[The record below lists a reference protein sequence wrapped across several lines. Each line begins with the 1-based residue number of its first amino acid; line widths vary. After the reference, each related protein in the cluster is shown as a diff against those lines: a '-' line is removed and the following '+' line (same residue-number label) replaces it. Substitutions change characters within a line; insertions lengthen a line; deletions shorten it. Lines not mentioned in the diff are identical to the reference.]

1 VETKNLYT
9 LLLNNL
15 TTAVLL
21 VNDELNI
28 EFLNPAAEALLKV
41 SGTRALGQAL
51 GRYVDLD
58 DEAWQVVLHTLH
70 EGVTYTQRQALI
82 DVPGHPNTM
91 VDYIAT
97 PVDLDNSGFISV
109 MVEMQPVDRLLR
121 IAREESLINNQA
133 TSRSLIRGLAH
144 EIKNPLGGLRG
155 AAQLLAS
162 ELDDQELRDYTKVI
176 IEEADRLRNLVDRML
191 GPHKPLQYSH
201 TNIHEILERVVTL
214 IDAEN
219 QQKIRFSRDYDP
231 SIPDIFLDR
240 EQMIQAVLNVIRN
253 AMEALDSA
261 AIEAPSIGLKT
272 RVLRQFTIGT
282 ERHKLVCCIEITDN
296 GPGIDQDIRE
306 NLFMPMI
313 SGRPDGTG
321 LGLSITQSILN
332 QHQGLVECD
341 TMDGLTRFSMFIPL
355 EITNDQQ

>member
-1 VETKNLYT
+1 MEQDNLYT

-21 VNDELNI
+21 INDELNVQFI
-28 EFLNPAAEALLKV
+28 NPAAEALLKV
-41 SGTRALGQAL
+41 SGTRALGQPL
-51 GRYVDLD
+51 SRFIDLQD
-58 DEAWQVVLHTLH
+58 DTWQVVLDTLK
-70 EGVTYTQRQALI
+70 EGVTYTQRQAMI
-82 DVPGHPNTM
+82 EAPGHQHSM

-97 PVDLDNSGFISV
+97 PVDLDNSGRLSV

-121 IAREESLINNQA
+121 IAREESLISTQA

-162 ELDDQELRDYTKVI
+162 ELDSAELRDYTEVI

-191 GPHKPLQYSH
+191 GPRKPLQRVD
-201 TNIHEILERVVTL
+201 TNIHEVIERVVTL
-214 IDAEN
+214 VNAEN
-219 QQKIRFSRDYDP
+219 SQWIHFERDYDP
-231 SIPDIFLDR
+231 SIPDIAIDR
-240 EQMIQAVLNVIRN
+240 EQMIQALLNVVRN
-253 AMEALDSA
+253 AMEAMQA
-261 AIEAPSIGLKT
+261 AGVEAPHIGLRT
-272 RVLRQFTIGT
+272 RVLRQFTIGI

-296 GPGIDQDIRE
+296 GPGIAADIRE
-306 NLFMPMI
+306 SLFMPMI

-341 TMDGLTRFSMFIPL
+341 TYEGLTRFSMFLPL
-355 EITNDQQ
+355 ETSHDQ

>member
-1 VETKNLYT
+1 MEQHILYT

-21 VNDELNI
+21 INDELNI
-28 EFLNPAAEALLKV
+28 EYINPAAEALLKV
-41 SGTRALGQAL
+41 SGSRALGQPLA
-51 GRYVDLD
+51 RYIDLED
-58 DEAWQVVLHTLH
+58 DAWQVVLQTLR
-70 EGVTYTQRQALI
+70 EGVTFTQRQAMI
-82 DVPGHPNTM
+82 DAPGHQHTM

-97 PVDLDNSGFISV
+97 PVDLDNSGRIHV

-121 IAREESLINNQA
+121 IAREESLISNQA

-162 ELDDQELRDYTKVI
+162 ELDSAELRDYTEVI

-191 GPHKPLQYSH
+191 GPRKPLQRANA
-201 TNIHEILERVVTL
+201 NIHEVLERVVTL
-214 IDAEN
+214 IHVEN
-219 QQKIRFSRDYDP
+219 SQRIQFDRDYDP
-231 SIPDIFLDR
+231 SIPDIAIDR

-253 AMEALDSA
+253 AMEALQSA
-261 AIEAPSIGLKT
+261 AIAAPKIGLKT

-282 ERHKLVCCIEITDN
+282 ERHRLVCCIEITDN
-296 GPGIDQDIRE
+296 GPGIAEDIRE
-306 NLFMPMI
+306 SLFMPMI

-341 TMDGLTRFSMFIPL
+341 TVEGLTRFSMYLPL
-355 EITNDQQ
+355 ETINDQ

>member
-1 VETKNLYT
+1 MEQTHLYT

-21 VNDELNI
+21 INDELNI
-28 EFLNPAAEALLKV
+28 EFINPAAEALLKV
-41 SGTRALGQAL
+41 SGNRALGQSL
-51 GRYVDLD
+51 TRYIDLD
-58 DEAWQVVLHTLH
+58 DDAWQVVLQTLR

-82 DVPGHPNTM
+82 DVPGYQSTM

-97 PVDLDNSGFISV
+97 PVDLSNSGNISV

-121 IAREESLINNQA
+121 IAREESLISNQA

-162 ELDDQELRDYTKVI
+162 ELDDQELRDYTEVI

-191 GPHKPLQYSH
+191 GPRKPLQRVD
-201 TNIHEILERVVTL
+201 TNIHEVLERVVKL
-214 IDAEN
+214 VDAEN
-219 QQKIRFSRDYDP
+219 SQTISFSRDYDP
-231 SIPDIFLDR
+231 SIPDIAIDR

-253 AMEALDSA
+253 AMEALQGAS
-261 AIEAPSIGLKT
+261 IERPEIGLKT
-272 RVLRQFTIGT
+272 RVLRQFTIGI
-282 ERHKLVCCIEITDN
+282 ERHRLVCCIEITDN
-296 GPGIDQDIRE
+296 GPGIAEAIRE
-306 NLFMPMI
+306 SLFMPMI

-341 TMDGLTRFSMFIPL
+341 IVEGLTRFSMFLPL
-355 EITNDQQ
+355 EINHDQ